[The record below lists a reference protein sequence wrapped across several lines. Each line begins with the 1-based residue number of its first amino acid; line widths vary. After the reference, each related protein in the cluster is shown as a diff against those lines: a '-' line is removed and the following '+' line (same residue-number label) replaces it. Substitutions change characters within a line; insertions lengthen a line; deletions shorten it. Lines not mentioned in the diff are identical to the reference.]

1 MLSCRVGLITFLI
14 VTHELVQMCSVD
26 IFASGLM
33 EESDDWENICQKA
46 YTLDKADF
54 LESGYP
60 ITSAMVPSSFN
71 KRKLRSNQES
81 PRKTVPN
88 SRLTDSHKFSIDDD
102 IEEAEDE
109 QDEVQ
114 SEEDMENV
122 GMETLVKQSLELRG
136 SSASS
141 MLQPLFQTPGSLL
154 PSVQPQKKKKKDT
167 ITSVVKQMAE
177 LQRQTAEAMETMR
190 RITKASQR
198 QTEVA
203 LAQMRASVADE
214 RQANAQMHKTSIEWM
229 RAESNKS
236 HELMQMLMNRIGI
249 EPIAQLPPATQSP
262 PLRLEGQ
269 PSSSNMSMAFIPLQ
283 PANVSP
289 PLPTKE
295 AAPIPLPPHE
305 GGQIAMDEEDASVEV
320 MDIGS
325 KPIVVGH
332 NLAMDASEAGLGN
345 TSLPVDDP
353 TSGCAL

>member
-1 MLSCRVGLITFLI
+1 
-14 VTHELVQMCSVD
+14 
-26 IFASGLM
+26 
-33 EESDDWENICQKA
+33 
-46 YTLDKADF
+46 
-54 LESGYP
+54 
-60 ITSAMVPSSFN
+60 
-71 KRKLRSNQES
+71 
-81 PRKTVPN
+81 
-88 SRLTDSHKFSIDDD
+88 
-102 IEEAEDE
+102 
-109 QDEVQ
+109 
-114 SEEDMENV
+114 MENV
-122 GMETLVKQSLELRG
+122 GMETPVKQSLELRG

-141 MLQPLFQTPGSLL
+141 MLPPLSQTPGSLL
-154 PSVQPQKKKKKDT
+154 PFVQPQKKKKKDT

-190 RITKASQR
+190 RTKEASQR

-203 LAQMRASVADE
+203 LAQMRASMADE
-214 RQANAQMHKTSIEWM
+214 HQANAQMHKASIEWM

-249 EPIAQLPPATQSP
+249 EPIVQLLPATQSP

-283 PANVSP
+283 PPNVLP
-289 PLPTKE
+289 PLPTEE
-295 AAPIPLPPHE
+295 AVPIPLPSHE
-305 GGQIAMDEEDASVEV
+305 GGQIAMDEEDACVEM

-345 TSLPVDDP
+345 TSQPADDP